1 LYFVINYVTLCKVL
15 HMNNDLVFK
24 LDLMDQR
31 YTLPKYFGISP
42 RMVTYWKSKVVLP
55 FFDTGKKGKM
65 NVPQALWVC
74 LIQELS
80 TFGINTTKLAELAKM
95 VWDEPRE
102 KGYFKSKLEKHIA
115 FLKKQNIVD
124 SSIDAFEFIL
134 NDSKLLSTHGMEINP
149 FSDAVIDSIL
159 VDKKPMS
166 FYYFPKTGEYH
177 IRDGN
182 KAITEKFLELINDK
196 AYMCIPLMPFIE
208 QIVSVEF
215 QRVKKDIAYLSQIE
229 NQIREIIMFKSP
241 NYIELLVDNDNIKPL
256 IIREDH
262 KKAKQLADFFL
273 NNKLPKTARLLIEP
287 RAQDNYKLTILT
299 K

>member
-1 LYFVINYVTLCKVL
+1 
-15 HMNNDLVFK
+15 MNNDLNFK

-80 TFGINTTKLAELAKM
+80 TFGITTTKLAELAKM

-115 FLKKQNIVD
+115 FLKKQNIAD
-124 SSIDAFEFIL
+124 SSLKGFEFIL

-182 KAITEKFLELINDK
+182 KAITEKFLEMINDK

-215 QRVKKDIAYLSQIE
+215 ERVKKDIAYLSQIE

-241 NYIELLVDNDNIKPL
+241 KYIELLVDNDNIKPL

>member
-1 LYFVINYVTLCKVL
+1 MYFVINYVTLCKVL

-124 SSIDAFEFIL
+124 SSLKGFEFIL

-182 KAITEKFLELINDK
+182 KAITEKFLEMINDK

-241 NYIELLVDNDNIKPL
+241 KYIELLVDNDNIKPL

>member
-1 LYFVINYVTLCKVL
+1 
-15 HMNNDLVFK
+15 MNNDLVFK

-42 RMVTYWKSKVVLP
+42 RMVTYWKSKMVLP

-124 SSIDAFEFIL
+124 SSLKDFEFIL

-182 KAITEKFLELINDK
+182 KAITEKFLEMINDK

-241 NYIELLVDNDNIKPL
+241 KYIELLVDNDNIKPL

>member
-1 LYFVINYVTLCKVL
+1 
-15 HMNNDLVFK
+15 MDSDLDFK
-24 LDLMDQR
+24 LALMDQR

-42 RMVTYWKSKVVLP
+42 RMVTYWKAKVVLP
-55 FFDTGKKGKM
+55 FFDTGKKSKM

-80 TFGINTTKLAELAKM
+80 EFGINTTKLAELAKM
-95 VWDEPRE
+95 VWHEPRK

-115 FLKKQNIVD
+115 LLEKQKNVD
-124 SSIDAFEFIL
+124 SSVEVLKSIL
-134 NDSKLLSTHGMEINP
+134 NDPLLLHFHGMEINP
-149 FSDAVIDSIL
+149 FTDAVIECIL

-182 KAITEKFLELINDK
+182 KAITEKFLDLINDK

-215 QRVKKDIAYLSQIE
+215 QRVKKDITYLNQIE

-241 NYIELLVDNDNIKPL
+241 KYIELLVDNDNIKPL
-256 IIREDH
+256 IIREEH

-273 NNKLPKTARLLIEP
+273 NNKLPKTAKLLIEP

>member
-1 LYFVINYVTLCKVL
+1 
-15 HMNNDLVFK
+15 MNNDLNFK
-24 LDLMDQR
+24 KDLLSQR
-31 YTLPKYFGISP
+31 FTLPKYFGISP
-42 RMVTYWKSKVVLP
+42 RMVTYWKTKEVLP
-55 FFDTGKKGKM
+55 FFDAGKKAKM
-65 NVPQALWVC
+65 NVPQALWLC
-74 LIQELS
+74 LVHELS
-80 TFGINTTKLAELAKM
+80 AFGINTTKLAELAKM

-115 FLKKQNIVD
+115 FLKKQKVVD
-124 SSIDAFEFIL
+124 ASLGVYESIL
-134 NDSKLLSTHGMEINP
+134 NDPLLLHFHGMEINP

-159 VDKKPMS
+159 IDKKPMS

-182 KAITEKFLELINDK
+182 KAITEKFLEMINDK
-196 AYMCIPLMPFIE
+196 AYMCIPLMPFIG

-229 NQIREIIMFKSP
+229 NQIREIVMFKSP
-241 NYIELLVDNDNIKPL
+241 KYIELLIDNDNIKPL

-287 RAQDNYKLTILT
+287 RAQDNYKLTIVT

>member
-1 LYFVINYVTLCKVL
+1 
-15 HMNNDLVFK
+15 MNNDLNFK

-42 RMVTYWKSKVVLP
+42 RMVTYWKSKMVLP

-65 NVPQALWVC
+65 NVPQALWLC

-124 SSIDAFEFIL
+124 SSLKGFEFIL
-134 NDSKLLSTHGMEINP
+134 NDSRLLSTHGMEINP

-182 KAITEKFLELINDK
+182 KAITEKFLEMINDK

-215 QRVKKDIAYLSQIE
+215 ERVKKDIAYLSQIE

-241 NYIELLVDNDNIKPL
+241 KYIELLVDNDNIKPL

>member
-1 LYFVINYVTLCKVL
+1 
-15 HMNNDLVFK
+15 MDSDLDFK
-24 LDLMDQR
+24 LALMDQR

-159 VDKKPMS
+159 IDKKPMS

-182 KAITEKFLELINDK
+182 KAITEKFLEMINDK

-215 QRVKKDIAYLSQIE
+215 QRVKKDIAYLTQIE

-241 NYIELLVDNDNIKPL
+241 KYIELLVDNDNIKPL

-273 NNKLPKTARLLIEP
+273 NNKLPKSARLLIEP

>member
-1 LYFVINYVTLCKVL
+1 
-15 HMNNDLVFK
+15 MNNDLNFK

-115 FLKKQNIVD
+115 FLKKQKVVD
-124 SSIDAFEFIL
+124 STLGVYESIL
-134 NDSKLLSTHGMEINP
+134 KDSNLLDTLGMEINP

-182 KAITEKFLELINDK
+182 KAITEKFLEMINDK

-241 NYIELLVDNDNIKPL
+241 KYIELLVDNDNIKPL

-273 NNKLPKTARLLIEP
+273 NNKLPKSARLLIEP

>member
-1 LYFVINYVTLCKVL
+1 
-15 HMNNDLVFK
+15 MNNDLVFK

-31 YTLPKYFGISP
+31 YTLPKYFGVSS

-65 NVPQALWVC
+65 NVPQGVWVC

-95 VWDEPRE
+95 VWEEPRE

-124 SSIDAFEFIL
+124 SSLKGFEFIL

-159 VDKKPMS
+159 IDKKPMS

-182 KAITEKFLELINDK
+182 KAITEKFLEMINDK

-215 QRVKKDIAYLSQIE
+215 QRVKKDIAYLTQIE

-241 NYIELLVDNDNIKPL
+241 KYIELLVDNDNIKPL

>member
-1 LYFVINYVTLCKVL
+1 
-15 HMNNDLVFK
+15 MNNDLNFK

-42 RMVTYWKSKVVLP
+42 RMVTYWKSKMVLP

-115 FLKKQNIVD
+115 FLKKQNIAD
-124 SSIDAFEFIL
+124 SSLKGFEFIL

-149 FSDAVIDSIL
+149 FCDAVIDSIL

-182 KAITEKFLELINDK
+182 KAITEKFLEMINDK

-215 QRVKKDIAYLSQIE
+215 QRVKKDITYLSQIE

-241 NYIELLVDNDNIKPL
+241 KYIELLVDNDNIKPL

>member
-1 LYFVINYVTLCKVL
+1 
-15 HMNNDLVFK
+15 MNNDLNFK

-42 RMVTYWKSKVVLP
+42 RMVTYWKSKMVLP

-115 FLKKQNIVD
+115 FLKKQNIAD
-124 SSIDAFEFIL
+124 SSLKGFEFIL

-182 KAITEKFLELINDK
+182 KAITEKFLEMINDK

-241 NYIELLVDNDNIKPL
+241 KYIELLVDNDNIKPL

-273 NNKLPKTARLLIEP
+273 NNKLPKSARLLIEP
-287 RAQDNYKLTILT
+287 RAQGNYKLTILT

>member
-1 LYFVINYVTLCKVL
+1 
-15 HMNNDLVFK
+15 MNNDLVFK
-24 LDLMDQR
+24 LDLMKQR

-124 SSIDAFEFIL
+124 SSLKGFEFIL
-134 NDSKLLSTHGMEINP
+134 NDSRLLSTHGMEINP

-182 KAITEKFLELINDK
+182 KAITEKFLEMINDK

-241 NYIELLVDNDNIKPL
+241 KYIELLVDNDNIKPL

-273 NNKLPKTARLLIEP
+273 NNKLPKSARLLIEP
-287 RAQDNYKLTILT
+287 RAQGNYKLTILT

>member
-1 LYFVINYVTLCKVL
+1 
-15 HMNNDLVFK
+15 MNNDLDFK
-24 LDLMDQR
+24 KDLLGQR
-31 YTLPKYFGISP
+31 FTLPKYFGVSS
-42 RMVTYWKSKVVLP
+42 RMVTYWKTKEVLP
-55 FFDTGKKGKM
+55 FFDAGKKAKM

-80 TFGINTTKLAELAKM
+80 TFGVNTTKLAELAKM
-95 VWDEPRE
+95 VWHEPRE

-124 SSIDAFEFIL
+124 SSLKDFESIL
-134 NDSKLLSTHGMEINP
+134 NDSRRLHFHGMEINP

-159 VDKKPMS
+159 IDKKPMS

-182 KAITEKFLELINDK
+182 KAITEKFLEMINDK

-241 NYIELLVDNDNIKPL
+241 KYIELLVDKDNIKPL

>member
-1 LYFVINYVTLCKVL
+1 
-15 HMNNDLVFK
+15 MDSDLDFK
-24 LDLMDQR
+24 IDLLGQR
-31 YTLPKYFGISP
+31 FTLPKYFGISP
-42 RMVTYWKSKVVLP
+42 RMVTYWKTKEVLP
-55 FFDTGKKGKM
+55 FFDAGKKAKM
-65 NVPQALWVC
+65 NVPQALWLC
-74 LIQELS
+74 LVDELS
-80 TFGINTTKLAELAKM
+80 AFGINTTKLAELARM

-115 FLKKQNIVD
+115 FLKKQKVVD
-124 SSIDAFEFIL
+124 ASLGVYESIL
-134 NDSKLLSTHGMEINP
+134 NYPLLLHFHGMEINP

-159 VDKKPMS
+159 IDKKPLS

-177 IRDGN
+177 MRDGN
-182 KAITEKFLELINDK
+182 KAITEKFLEMINDK
-196 AYMCIPLMPFIE
+196 AYMCIPLIPFIE

-215 QRVKKDIAYLSQIE
+215 QRVEKDIAYLSQIE

-241 NYIELLVDNDNIKPL
+241 KYIELLIDNDNIKPL

>member
-1 LYFVINYVTLCKVL
+1 
-15 HMNNDLVFK
+15 
-24 LDLMDQR
+24 
-31 YTLPKYFGISP
+31 
-42 RMVTYWKSKVVLP
+42 
-55 FFDTGKKGKM
+55 M

-95 VWDEPRE
+95 VWDEPRQN
-102 KGYFKSKLEKHIA
+102 GYFKSKLEKHIA
-115 FLKKQNIVD
+115 FLKKQKVVD
-124 SSIDAFEFIL
+124 SSIDAFESIL
-134 NDSKLLSTHGMEINP
+134 KDSNLLHFHGMEINP
-149 FSDAVIDSIL
+149 FSDVVIDSIL
-159 VDKKPMS
+159 IDKRPMS

-182 KAITEKFLELINDK
+182 KAITEKFLDLINDK

-215 QRVKKDIAYLSQIE
+215 QRVKKDITYLNQIE

-241 NYIELLVDNDNIKPL
+241 KYIELLVDNDNIKPL
-256 IIREDH
+256 IIREEH

-273 NNKLPKTARLLIEP
+273 NNKLPKTAKLLIEP

>member
-1 LYFVINYVTLCKVL
+1 MLHLCKVL
-15 HMNNDLVFK
+15 DMNNDLVFK

-159 VDKKPMS
+159 IDKKPMS

-182 KAITEKFLELINDK
+182 KAITEKFLEMINDK

-215 QRVKKDIAYLSQIE
+215 QRVKKDIAYLTQIE

-241 NYIELLVDNDNIKPL
+241 KYIELLVDNDNIKPL

-273 NNKLPKTARLLIEP
+273 NNKLPKSARLLIEP
-287 RAQDNYKLTILT
+287 RAQGNYKLTILT

>member
-1 LYFVINYVTLCKVL
+1 
-15 HMNNDLVFK
+15 MNSDLDFK
-24 LDLMDQR
+24 KDLLGQR
-31 YTLPKYFGISP
+31 FTLPKYFGISP
-42 RMVTYWKSKVVLP
+42 RMVTYWKTKEVLP
-55 FFDTGKKGKM
+55 FFDAGKKAKM
-65 NVPQALWVC
+65 NVPQALWLC

-80 TFGINTTKLAELAKM
+80 EFGINTTKLAELAKM
-95 VWDEPRE
+95 VWDEPRK
-102 KGYFKSKLEKHIA
+102 KGYFKSKLEKNIA
-115 FLKKQNIVD
+115 FLKKQKVVD
-124 SSIDAFEFIL
+124 SSLVGFESVL
-134 NDSKLLSTHGMEINP
+134 KDSNLLDTLGMEINP

-159 VDKKPMS
+159 IDKKPMS

-182 KAITEKFLELINDK
+182 KAITEKFLEMINDK

-241 NYIELLVDNDNIKPL
+241 KYIELLIDNDNIKPL

>member
-1 LYFVINYVTLCKVL
+1 
-15 HMNNDLVFK
+15 MNNDLVFK
-24 LDLMDQR
+24 LDLIDQR
-31 YTLPKYFGISP
+31 YTLPKYFGVSS

-124 SSIDAFEFIL
+124 SSLKGFEFIL
-134 NDSKLLSTHGMEINP
+134 NDSRRLHFHGMEINP

-159 VDKKPMS
+159 IDKKPMS

-182 KAITEKFLELINDK
+182 KAITEKFLEMINDK

-241 NYIELLVDNDNIKPL
+241 KYIELLVDNDNIKPL

>member
-1 LYFVINYVTLCKVL
+1 
-15 HMNNDLVFK
+15 MNSDLDFK
-24 LDLMDQR
+24 KDLLGQR
-31 YTLPKYFGISP
+31 FTLPKYFGVSP
-42 RMVTYWKSKVVLP
+42 RMVTYWKTKEVLP
-55 FFDTGKKGKM
+55 FFDAGKKAKM
-65 NVPQALWVC
+65 NVPQALWLC
-74 LIQELS
+74 LVDELS
-80 TFGINTTKLAELAKM
+80 AFGINTTKLAELAKM
-95 VWDEPRE
+95 VWLEPRE
-102 KGYFKSKLEKHIA
+102 NGYFKSKLEKHIA
-115 FLKKQNIVD
+115 FLKKQKVVD
-124 SSIDAFEFIL
+124 ASLGVCESIL
-134 NDSKLLSTHGMEINP
+134 NDPLLLHFHGMEINP

-159 VDKKPMS
+159 IDKNPMS

-182 KAITEKFLELINDK
+182 KAITEKFLEMINDK
-196 AYMCIPLMPFIE
+196 AYMCIPLMSFIE

-241 NYIELLVDNDNIKPL
+241 KYIELLVDNDNIKPL

-262 KKAKQLADFFL
+262 KKAQQLADFFL

>member
-1 LYFVINYVTLCKVL
+1 MLHLCKVL
-15 HMNNDLVFK
+15 DMNNDLVFK

-134 NDSKLLSTHGMEINP
+134 NDSNLLHFHGMEINP
-149 FSDAVIDSIL
+149 FTDAVIDSIL

-182 KAITEKFLELINDK
+182 KAITEKFLEMINDK

-215 QRVKKDIAYLSQIE
+215 QRVKKDIAYLTQIE

-241 NYIELLVDNDNIKPL
+241 KYIELLVDNDNIKPL

-287 RAQDNYKLTILT
+287 RAQDNFKLTILT

>member
-1 LYFVINYVTLCKVL
+1 
-15 HMNNDLVFK
+15 MDNDLDFK
-24 LDLMDQR
+24 LALMDQR
-31 YTLPKYFGISP
+31 YTLPKYFGISS

-55 FFDTGKKGKM
+55 FFDTGKKSKM

-80 TFGINTTKLAELAKM
+80 EFGINTTKLAELAKM
-95 VWDEPRE
+95 VWHEPRK

-115 FLKKQNIVD
+115 FLEKQNNVD
-124 SSIDAFEFIL
+124 SSVEVLKSIL
-134 NDSKLLSTHGMEINP
+134 NDPLLLHFHGMEINP
-149 FSDAVIDSIL
+149 FTDAVIECIL

-182 KAITEKFLELINDK
+182 KAITEKFLDLINDK

-215 QRVKKDIAYLSQIE
+215 QRVKKDIAYLTQIE

-241 NYIELLVDNDNIKPL
+241 KYIELLVDNDNIKPL

>member
-1 LYFVINYVTLCKVL
+1 
-15 HMNNDLVFK
+15 MNNDLVFK

-115 FLKKQNIVD
+115 FLKKQKVAD
-124 SSIDAFEFIL
+124 SSLKGFEFIL

-182 KAITEKFLELINDK
+182 KAITEKFLEMINDK

-215 QRVKKDIAYLSQIE
+215 ERVKKDIAYLTQIE

-241 NYIELLVDNDNIKPL
+241 KYIELLVDNDNIKPL

>member
-1 LYFVINYVTLCKVL
+1 MK
-15 HMNNDLVFK
+15 NNLDFK
-24 LDLMDQR
+24 LALMDQR
-31 YTLPKYFGISP
+31 YTLPKYFGVSS

-115 FLKKQNIVD
+115 FLKKQKVAD
-124 SSIDAFEFIL
+124 SSLKGFEFIL

-182 KAITEKFLELINDK
+182 KANTEKFLEMINDK

-241 NYIELLVDNDNIKPL
+241 KYIELLVDNDNIKPL

>member
-1 LYFVINYVTLCKVL
+1 
-15 HMNNDLVFK
+15 MDSDLDFK
-24 LDLMDQR
+24 LALMDQR

-55 FFDTGKKGKM
+55 FFDTGKKSKM

-80 TFGINTTKLAELAKM
+80 EFGINTTKLAELAKM
-95 VWDEPRE
+95 VWDEPRK
-102 KGYFKSKLEKHIA
+102 KGYFKSKLEKHIT
-115 FLKKQNIVD
+115 LLEKQKNVD
-124 SSIDAFEFIL
+124 SSVEVLKSIL
-134 NDSKLLSTHGMEINP
+134 NDPLLLHFHGMEINP

-182 KAITEKFLELINDK
+182 KAITEKFLEMINDK

-241 NYIELLVDNDNIKPL
+241 KYIELLVDNDNIKPL

>member
-1 LYFVINYVTLCKVL
+1 MLHLCKVL
-15 HMNNDLVFK
+15 DMNNDLVFK

-80 TFGINTTKLAELAKM
+80 TFGINTTKLAELAKI

-159 VDKKPMS
+159 IDKKPMS

-182 KAITEKFLELINDK
+182 KAITEKFLEMINDK

-215 QRVKKDIAYLSQIE
+215 ERVNKDIAYLSQIE
-229 NQIREIIMFKSP
+229 NQIREIVMFKSP
-241 NYIELLVDNDNIKPL
+241 KYIELLIDNDNIKPL

-287 RAQDNYKLTILT
+287 RSQDNYKLTNLT

>member
-1 LYFVINYVTLCKVL
+1 
-15 HMNNDLVFK
+15 
-24 LDLMDQR
+24 
-31 YTLPKYFGISP
+31 
-42 RMVTYWKSKVVLP
+42 
-55 FFDTGKKGKM
+55 
-65 NVPQALWVC
+65 
-74 LIQELS
+74 
-80 TFGINTTKLAELAKM
+80 
-95 VWDEPRE
+95 
-102 KGYFKSKLEKHIA
+102 
-115 FLKKQNIVD
+115 
-124 SSIDAFEFIL
+124 
-134 NDSKLLSTHGMEINP
+134 MEINP

-159 VDKKPMS
+159 IDKKPMS

-182 KAITEKFLELINDK
+182 QAITEKFLEMINDK

-229 NQIREIIMFKSP
+229 NQIREIVMFKSP
-241 NYIELLVDNDNIKPL
+241 KYIELLIDNDNIKPL

>member
-1 LYFVINYVTLCKVL
+1 
-15 HMNNDLVFK
+15 MNSDLDFK
-24 LDLMDQR
+24 KDFLGQR
-31 YTLPKYFGISP
+31 FTLPKYFGISP
-42 RMVTYWKSKVVLP
+42 RMVTYWKTKEVLP
-55 FFDTGKKGKM
+55 FFDAGKKAKM
-65 NVPQALWVC
+65 NVPQALWLC
-74 LIQELS
+74 LVDELS
-80 TFGINTTKLAELAKM
+80 AFGINTTKLAELAKM
-95 VWDEPRE
+95 VWDEPRQ

-115 FLKKQNIVD
+115 FLKKQKVVD
-124 SSIDAFEFIL
+124 STLKDFEFIL
-134 NDSKLLSTHGMEINP
+134 NDPLLLHFHGMEINP

-159 VDKKPMS
+159 IDKKPMS

-215 QRVKKDIAYLSQIE
+215 ERVNKDIAYLSQIE

-241 NYIELLVDNDNIKPL
+241 KYIELLIDNDNIKPL

>member
-1 LYFVINYVTLCKVL
+1 
-15 HMNNDLVFK
+15 
-24 LDLMDQR
+24 
-31 YTLPKYFGISP
+31 
-42 RMVTYWKSKVVLP
+42 MVTYWKTKEVLP
-55 FFDTGKKGKM
+55 FFDAGKKAKM
-65 NVPQALWVC
+65 NVPQALWLC
-74 LIQELS
+74 LVDELS
-80 TFGINTTKLAELAKM
+80 AFGINTTKLAELAKM
-95 VWDEPRE
+95 VWDEPRK

-115 FLKKQNIVD
+115 FLKKQKVVD
-124 SSIDAFEFIL
+124 STLVGYESIL
-134 NDSKLLSTHGMEINP
+134 KDSNLLDTLGMEINP

-159 VDKKPMS
+159 IDKKPMS

-215 QRVKKDIAYLSQIE
+215 QRVNKDIAYLSQIE
-229 NQIREIIMFKSP
+229 NKIRDIIMFKSP
-241 NYIELLVDNDNIKPL
+241 KYIELLIDNDNIKPL

-273 NNKLPKTARLLIEP
+273 NNKLPKTAKLLIEP

>member
-1 LYFVINYVTLCKVL
+1 MLHLCKVL

-159 VDKKPMS
+159 IDKKPMS

-177 IRDGN
+177 LRDGN
-182 KAITEKFLELINDK
+182 KAITEKFLEMINDK

-215 QRVKKDIAYLSQIE
+215 ERVKKDIAYLSQIE

-241 NYIELLVDNDNIKPL
+241 KYIELLVDNDNIKPL

-262 KKAKQLADFFL
+262 KKAKQLAEFFL

>member
-1 LYFVINYVTLCKVL
+1 
-15 HMNNDLVFK
+15 MNSDLDFK
-24 LDLMDQR
+24 KDLLGQR
-31 YTLPKYFGISP
+31 FTLPKYFGVSP
-42 RMVTYWKSKVVLP
+42 RMVTYWKTKEVLP
-55 FFDTGKKGKM
+55 FFDAGKKAKM
-65 NVPQALWVC
+65 NVPQALWLC
-74 LIQELS
+74 LVDELS
-80 TFGINTTKLAELAKM
+80 AFGINTTKLAELAKM
-95 VWDEPRE
+95 VWDEPRK

-115 FLKKQNIVD
+115 FLKKQKVVD
-124 SSIDAFEFIL
+124 SSLKDFEFIL
-134 NDSKLLSTHGMEINP
+134 NDPLLLNFHGMEINP

-159 VDKKPMS
+159 IDKKPMS

-182 KAITEKFLELINDK
+182 KAITEKFLEMINDK

-215 QRVKKDIAYLSQIE
+215 QKVNKDIAYLSQIE
-229 NQIREIIMFKSP
+229 NKIRDIIMFKSP
-241 NYIELLVDNDNIKPL
+241 KYIELLIDNDNIKPL

-262 KKAKQLADFFL
+262 KKAQQLADFFL

>member
-1 LYFVINYVTLCKVL
+1 
-15 HMNNDLVFK
+15 MNSDLDFK
-24 LDLMDQR
+24 KDLLGQR
-31 YTLPKYFGISP
+31 FTLPKYFGISP
-42 RMVTYWKSKVVLP
+42 RMVTYWKIKEVLP
-55 FFDTGKKGKM
+55 FFDAGKKAKM
-65 NVPQALWVC
+65 NVPQALWLC

-80 TFGINTTKLAELAKM
+80 EFGINTTKLAELAKM
-95 VWDEPRE
+95 VWDEPRK

-115 FLKKQNIVD
+115 FLKKQKVVD
-124 SSIDAFEFIL
+124 SSLVGFESVL
-134 NDSKLLSTHGMEINP
+134 KDSNLLDTLGMEINP

-159 VDKKPMS
+159 IDKKPMS

-182 KAITEKFLELINDK
+182 KAITEKFLEMINDK

-215 QRVKKDIAYLSQIE
+215 ERVNKDIAYLSQIE

-241 NYIELLVDNDNIKPL
+241 KYIELLIDNDNIKPL

>member
-1 LYFVINYVTLCKVL
+1 
-15 HMNNDLVFK
+15 MNNDLVFK

-65 NVPQALWVC
+65 NVPQALWLC

-124 SSIDAFEFIL
+124 SSLKGFEFIL
-134 NDSKLLSTHGMEINP
+134 NDSRLLSTHGMEINP

-182 KAITEKFLELINDK
+182 KAITEKFLDLINDK

-215 QRVKKDIAYLSQIE
+215 QRVKKDIAYLTQIE

-241 NYIELLVDNDNIKPL
+241 KYIELLVDNDNIKPL
-256 IIREDH
+256 IIREEH

-273 NNKLPKTARLLIEP
+273 NNKLPKSARLLIEP
-287 RAQDNYKLTILT
+287 RAQGNYKLTILT

>member
-1 LYFVINYVTLCKVL
+1 
-15 HMNNDLVFK
+15 MNNDLVFK
-24 LDLMDQR
+24 LDLMKQR
-31 YTLPKYFGISP
+31 YTLPKYFGVSS

-124 SSIDAFEFIL
+124 SSLKGFEFIL
-134 NDSKLLSTHGMEINP
+134 NDSRLLSTHGMEINP

-182 KAITEKFLELINDK
+182 KAITEKFLEMINDK

-241 NYIELLVDNDNIKPL
+241 KYIELLVDNDNIKPL

>member
-1 LYFVINYVTLCKVL
+1 
-15 HMNNDLVFK
+15 MDSDLDFK
-24 LDLMDQR
+24 LALMDQR

-95 VWDEPRE
+95 VWDEPRQN
-102 KGYFKSKLEKHIA
+102 GYFKSKLEKHIA
-115 FLKKQNIVD
+115 LLEKQKNVD
-124 SSIDAFEFIL
+124 SSIDAFESIL
-134 NDSKLLSTHGMEINP
+134 KDSNLLHFHGMEINP
-149 FSDAVIDSIL
+149 FSDVVIDSIL
-159 VDKKPMS
+159 IDKRPMS

-182 KAITEKFLELINDK
+182 KAITEKFLDLINDK

-215 QRVKKDIAYLSQIE
+215 QRVKKDITYLNQIE

-241 NYIELLVDNDNIKPL
+241 KYIELLVDNDNIKPL
-256 IIREDH
+256 IIREEH

-273 NNKLPKTARLLIEP
+273 NNKLPKTAKLLIEP